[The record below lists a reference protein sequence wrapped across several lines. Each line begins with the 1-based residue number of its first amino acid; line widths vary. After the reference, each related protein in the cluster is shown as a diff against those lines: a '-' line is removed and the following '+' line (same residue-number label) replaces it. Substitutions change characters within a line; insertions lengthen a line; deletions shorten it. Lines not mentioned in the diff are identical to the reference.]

1 MKMVDKRLV
10 CIHHERIKPFK
21 FQFIVIWPSKYGKY
35 METNQF
41 KILVVDDDPLNLEI
55 LEEIL
60 SEKYIVRVAETGED
74 AIQILPEFNPDLM
87 LLDIMMPGIDG
98 YEVCR
103 RVRADH
109 RYYLLKII
117 LVSGKSMLEER
128 LQGYEAGAD
137 DYIVK
142 PFVDEELEAKIR
154 VFLRL
159 KRSEEVDQIKSDLL
173 RVFSHET
180 RTPLNGILLST
191 ELLRSDDSIGEE
203 ARVYLQVIEDS
214 GRRLLE
220 FVKKTTLLCDI
231 KSGLKLEKSSNSLN
245 SFLSVAVKAVR
256 KDAKAKNV
264 KIIFNETD
272 NDIVFVA
279 DWRMLVKI
287 FIYLV
292 ENAVKFS
299 PTDGTVTIEQIKL
312 KTSCEIRITDEG
324 KGIESGWMDKIFH
337 EFAVRDVM
345 HHQKGLGLSL
355 AIAKYIVQM
364 HDGTIHAESAPSKT
378 SFIIRLPIQE

>member
-1 MKMVDKRLV
+1 
-10 CIHHERIKPFK
+10 
-21 FQFIVIWPSKYGKY
+21 
-35 METNQF
+35 MEANLL

-60 SEKYIVRVAETGED
+60 SEKYIVRTEETGED
-74 AIQILPEFNPDLM
+74 AIRVLPLFNPDLL

-103 RVRADH
+103 RIRADH
-109 RYYLLKII
+109 RYRLLKII

-137 DYIVK
+137 DYIIK
-142 PFVDEELEAKIR
+142 PFVDEELEAKVR

-159 KRSEEVDQIKSDLL
+159 KRAEEVDQIKSDLL

-191 ELLRSDDSIGEE
+191 ELLRSDDSLGDE
-203 ARVYLQVIEDS
+203 ARAYIQVIEDS

-231 KSGLKLEKSSNSLN
+231 KGGLKLDKSNNSLDAY
-245 SFLSVAVKAVR
+245 LKVAIKGVQKEASVKKVHIQVNAT
-256 KDAKAKNV
+256 KDT
-264 KIIFNETD
+264 I
-272 NDIVFVA
+272 FVA
-279 DWRMLVKI
+279 DWRMLVKAFVYI
-287 FIYLV
+287 L

-299 PTDGTVTIEQIKL
+299 PENTTVTIETKEID
-312 KTSCEIRITDEG
+312 TTCEIRITDQG
-324 KGIESGWMDKIFH
+324 KGIDPDWMDKIFN
-337 EFAVRDVM
+337 EFAVQDVM

-355 AIAKYIVQM
+355 AIARYLVEM
-364 HDGTIHAESAPSKT
+364 HEGTIHAESDPGKT
-378 SFIIRLPIQE
+378 TFIIRLPINLVEE

>member
-1 MKMVDKRLV
+1 
-10 CIHHERIKPFK
+10 
-21 FQFIVIWPSKYGKY
+21 

-60 SEKYIVRVAETGED
+60 SEKYTVRTAETGED
-74 AIQILPEFNPDLM
+74 AIQVLPEFNPDLM

-103 RVRADH
+103 RIRSDH

-142 PFVDEELEAKIR
+142 PFVDEELEAKIQ

-191 ELLRSDDSIGEE
+191 ELLHSDDSIGEE
-203 ARVYLQVIEDS
+203 AKAYIQVIEDS

-231 KSGLKLEKSSNSLN
+231 KSGLKLEKTSNSLN
-245 SFLSVAVKAVR
+245 SFLGIAVKAAQ
-256 KDAKAKNV
+256 KEAKAKNV
-264 KIIFNETD
+264 AIIINEIDDIIF
-272 NDIVFVA
+272 FA
-279 DWRMLVKI
+279 DWRMLVKV
-287 FIYLV
+287 FIYLI

-299 PTDGTVTIEQIKL
+299 PTDGIVKVELIKSD
-312 KTSCEIRITDEG
+312 TSCEICITDQG
-324 KGIESGWMDKIFH
+324 KGIEPEWMDKIFH

-355 AIAKYIVQM
+355 AIAKYIVEM
-364 HDGTIHAESAPSKT
+364 HEGTIHAESVPSKT
-378 SFIIRLPIQE
+378 SFIVRLPIRG

>member
-1 MKMVDKRLV
+1 
-10 CIHHERIKPFK
+10 
-21 FQFIVIWPSKYGKY
+21 
-35 METNQF
+35 METKQF
-41 KILVVDDDPLNLEI
+41 KILVVDDDSLNLEI

-60 SEKYIVRVAETGED
+60 AEKYTVRVAETGEE

-117 LVSGKSMLEER
+117 LISGKSMLEER
-128 LQGYEAGAD
+128 LQGYEVGAD

-159 KRSEEVDQIKSDLL
+159 KRAEEVDQIKGDLL

-191 ELLRSDDSIGEE
+191 ELLRSDDSVGGE
-203 ARVYLQVIEDS
+203 AKAYIQVIEDS

-231 KSGLKLEKSSNSLN
+231 KSGLKLDKNSNSLT
-245 SFLSVAVKAVR
+245 SFLGVAVKAVQKEAR
-256 KDAKAKNV
+256 SKNI
-264 KIIFNETD
+264 KIVYNDTNE
-272 NDIVFVA
+272 DIILLA
-279 DWRMLVKI
+279 DWRLLVKV
-287 FIYLV
+287 FIYLI

-299 PTDGTVTIEQIKL
+299 PQNGIVNIEQIKL
-312 KTSCEIRITDEG
+312 DTACEITITDQG
-324 KGIESGWMDKIFH
+324 KGIDSQWMDKIFH

-355 AIAKYIVQM
+355 AIAKYIVEM
-364 HDGTIHAESAPSKT
+364 HEGTIHAESAPSKT
-378 SFIIRLPIQE
+378 SFIIRLPIRE

>member
-1 MKMVDKRLV
+1 MPL
-10 CIHHERIKPFK
+10 PYG
-21 FQFIVIWPSKYGKY
+21 QSKYGKY
-35 METNQF
+35 METNHF

-60 SEKYIVRVAETGED
+60 SEKYTVRVAETGED
-74 AIQILPEFNPDLM
+74 AIQKLSEFNPDLM

-128 LQGYEAGAD
+128 LHGYEVGAD

-142 PFVDEELEAKIR
+142 PFVDEELEAKIQ

-191 ELLRSDDSIGEE
+191 ELLRSDDSIGDE
-203 ARVYLQVIEDS
+203 AKAYIQVIEDS

-231 KSGLKLEKSSNSLN
+231 KSGLKLEKSNNSLN
-245 SFLSVAVKAVR
+245 SFLSVAIKSVQKE
-256 KDAKAKNV
+256 AKARHINFV
-264 KIIFNETD
+264 FND
-272 NDIVFVA
+272 DDKDLVFMA
-279 DWRMLVKI
+279 DWRMLVNV
-287 FIYLV
+287 FNYLV

-299 PTDGTVTIEQIKL
+299 PNGGTVTIEKIHVN
-312 KTSCEIRITDEG
+312 TACEIIITDQG
-324 KGIESGWMDKIFH
+324 KGIEPEWMDKIFN

-355 AIAKYIVQM
+355 AISKYIIEM
-364 HDGTIHAESAPSKT
+364 HDGTIHAESVPNKT
-378 SFIIRLPIQE
+378 SLVIRLPIPNDIDPA

>member
-1 MKMVDKRLV
+1 
-10 CIHHERIKPFK
+10 
-21 FQFIVIWPSKYGKY
+21 
-35 METNQF
+35 METKQF
-41 KILVVDDDPLNLEI
+41 KILVVDDDSLNLEI

-60 SEKYIVRVAETGED
+60 AEKYTVRVADSGEE
-74 AIQILPEFNPDLM
+74 AIRILPEFYPDLM

-103 RVRADH
+103 RVRADY

-117 LVSGKSMLEER
+117 LISGKSMLEER
-128 LQGYEAGAD
+128 LLGYEVGAD

-159 KRSEEVDQIKSDLL
+159 KRSEEVDQIKGDLL
-173 RVFSHET
+173 RIFSHET

-191 ELLRSDDSIGEE
+191 ELLRSDDSVGDE
-203 ARVYLQVIEDS
+203 AKAYIQVIEDS

-231 KSGLKLEKSSNSLN
+231 KGGLKLDKNSNSLN
-245 SFLSVAVKAVR
+245 SYLDVAIKAVQKEAR
-256 KDAKAKNV
+256 SKKLKIVYKDT
-264 KIIFNETD
+264 EEDTLL
-272 NDIVFVA
+272 VA
-279 DWRMLVKI
+279 DWRMLVKV
-287 FIYLV
+287 FIYII

-299 PTDGTVTIEQIKL
+299 PPNGIVNIEHTKL
-312 KTSCEIRITDEG
+312 GASCEIIISDQG
-324 KGIESGWMDKIFH
+324 KGIDPEWMDKIFN

-355 AIAKYIVQM
+355 AIAKHIVEM
-364 HDGTIHAESAPSKT
+364 HEGTIHAESAPSKT
-378 SFIIRLPIQE
+378 SFIIRLPIRK

>member
-1 MKMVDKRLV
+1 
-10 CIHHERIKPFK
+10 
-21 FQFIVIWPSKYGKY
+21 

>member
-1 MKMVDKRLV
+1 
-10 CIHHERIKPFK
+10 
-21 FQFIVIWPSKYGKY
+21 
-35 METNQF
+35 METNQY

-60 SEKYIVRVAETGED
+60 SEKYTIRVAETGED
-74 AIQILPEFNPDLM
+74 AIQILSEFNPDLM

-103 RVRADH
+103 RVRADK
-109 RYYLLKII
+109 RFYLLKII

-128 LQGYEAGAD
+128 LHGYEAGAD

-142 PFVDEELEAKIR
+142 PFVDEELEAKIQ

-191 ELLRSDDSIGEE
+191 ELLHSDDSIGDE
-203 ARVYLQVIEDS
+203 AKAYIQVIEDS

-231 KSGLKLEKSSNSLN
+231 KSGLKLDKNSNSLN
-245 SFLSVAVKAVR
+245 SFLGVAIKAVQ
-256 KDAKAKNV
+256 KDAKVKNV
-264 KIIFNETD
+264 TIVY
-272 NDIVFVA
+272 NDADDDMIFVA
-279 DWRMLVKI
+279 DWRMLVKV
-287 FIYLV
+287 FNYLI

-299 PTDGTVTIEQIKL
+299 PADGIITIERITL
-312 KTSCEIRITDEG
+312 ETACEIRITDQG
-324 KGIESGWMDKIFH
+324 KGINPEWMDKIFH

-355 AIAKYIVQM
+355 AISKYIIEM
-364 HDGTIHAESAPSKT
+364 HEGTIHAECAPDKT
-378 SFIIRLPIQE
+378 SFVIRLPVTNNTDPA

>member
-1 MKMVDKRLV
+1 
-10 CIHHERIKPFK
+10 
-21 FQFIVIWPSKYGKY
+21 
-35 METNQF
+35 METNHF

-60 SEKYIVRVAETGED
+60 SENYTVMTAETGED
-74 AIQILPEFNPDLM
+74 AIRLLPIFNPDLM
-87 LLDIMMPGIDG
+87 LLDIMMPGING

-103 RVRADH
+103 RVRSDQ

-117 LVSGKSMLEER
+117 LISGKSMLEER
-128 LQGYEAGAD
+128 LEGYEVGAD

-142 PFVDEELEAKIR
+142 PFVDEELEAKIQ

-159 KRSEEVDQIKSDLL
+159 KRSEEVDQIKGDLL
-173 RVFSHET
+173 RIFSHET

-191 ELLRSDDSIGEE
+191 ELLRSDDSIGED
-203 ARVYLQVIEDS
+203 AKAYIQVIEDS

-231 KSGLKLEKSSNSLN
+231 KSGLNLEKTSNSLN
-245 SFLSVAVKAVR
+245 AYLAVALKAVQNEIM
-256 KDAKAKNV
+256 AKKLT
-264 KIIFNETD
+264 IDYDETI
-272 NDIVFVA
+272 NDIILVA
-279 DWRMLVKI
+279 DWRLLVKV
-287 FIYLV
+287 FIYLL

-299 PTDGTVTIEQIKL
+299 PKKGKVTVERIKL
-312 KTSCEIRITDEG
+312 DTSCEISITDQG
-324 KGIESGWMDKIFH
+324 KGIEPEWMDKIFH

-355 AIAKYIVQM
+355 AISKYIVEM
-364 HDGTIHAESAPSKT
+364 HDGTIHAESSPLKT
-378 SFIIRLPIQE
+378 RFIIRLPVCVESP

>member
-1 MKMVDKRLV
+1 
-10 CIHHERIKPFK
+10 
-21 FQFIVIWPSKYGKY
+21 
-35 METNQF
+35 METNRF

-60 SEKYIVRVAETGED
+60 SEKYSVRIAESGEE

-117 LVSGKSMLEER
+117 LISGKSMLEER
-128 LQGYEAGAD
+128 LLGYEAGAD

-203 ARVYLQVIEDS
+203 AKAYIQVIEDS

-231 KSGLKLEKSSNSLN
+231 KSGLRLDKNSNSLN
-245 SFLSVAVKAVR
+245 AFLGVAVKAVR
-256 KDAKAKNV
+256 KEAKAKNV
-264 KIIFNETD
+264 TIVYDDTD
-272 NDIVFVA
+272 NDIIFVA
-279 DWRMLVKI
+279 DWRMLVKV
-287 FIYLV
+287 FTYLI

-299 PTDGTVTIEQIKL
+299 PADGIVTIERIKL
-312 KTSCEIRITDEG
+312 DTACEIRISDQG
-324 KGIESGWMDKIFH
+324 KGIEPDWMDKIFH

-355 AIAKYIVQM
+355 AIARYLIEM
-364 HDGTIHAESAPSKT
+364 HEGTIHAESAPEKT
-378 SFIIRLPIQE
+378 CFVIRIPV

>member
-1 MKMVDKRLV
+1 
-10 CIHHERIKPFK
+10 
-21 FQFIVIWPSKYGKY
+21 
-35 METNQF
+35 METNHF

-60 SEKYIVRVAETGED
+60 SEKYVVRVADTGEN
-74 AIQILPEFNPDLM
+74 AIQILPDFNPDLM

-128 LQGYEAGAD
+128 LQGYDAGAD

-159 KRSEEVDQIKSDLL
+159 KRSEEIDQIKSDLL

-191 ELLRSDDSIGEE
+191 ELLRSDDAIGEE
-203 ARVYLQVIEDS
+203 AKVYLQVIEDS

-231 KSGLKLEKSSNSLN
+231 KSGLTLEKNSNSLN
-245 SFLSVAVKAVR
+245 SFLSVAVKAVK

-264 KIIFNETD
+264 NIIFNEID
-272 NDIVFVA
+272 NDIIFVA
-279 DWRMLVKI
+279 DWRLLIKI
-287 FIYLV
+287 FIYLI

-299 PTDGTVTIEQIKL
+299 PNNGTVTIE
-312 KTSCEIRITDEG
+312 KTKSKSSCEIRIIDQG
-324 KGIESGWMDKIFH
+324 KGIEPEWMDKIFH

-355 AIAKYIVQM
+355 AIAKYIVEM
-364 HDGTIHAESAPSKT
+364 HEGTIHAESVPSKT

>member
-1 MKMVDKRLV
+1 MKSNL
-10 CIHHERIKPFK
+10 
-21 FQFIVIWPSKYGKY
+21 
-35 METNQF
+35 F

-60 SEKYIVRVAETGED
+60 SERYLVRIAETGED
-74 AIQILPEFNPDLM
+74 AIGLLPEFNPDLM

-103 RVRADH
+103 RIRADH
-109 RYYLLKII
+109 RYHLLKII

-128 LQGYEAGAD
+128 LQGYDAGAD

-142 PFVDEELEAKIR
+142 PFVDEELEAKIQ

-191 ELLRSDDSIGEE
+191 ELLRSDESMSDE
-203 ARVYLQVIEDS
+203 ARAYIQVIEES

-231 KSGLKLEKSSNSLN
+231 KSGLQLEKSNNSLN
-245 SFLSVAVKAVR
+245 AYLKSSVNNVQ
-256 KDAKAKNV
+256 KDANAKNIQIQLNV
-264 KIIFNETD
+264 NTETVI
-272 NDIVFVA
+272 NA
-279 DWRMLVKI
+279 DWRLLAKV
-287 FIYLV
+287 FIYLI
-292 ENAVKFS
+292 ENAIKFS
-299 PTDGTVTIEQIKL
+299 PAGATITIEVIQVDA
-312 KTSCEIRITDEG
+312 TCEVRITDQG
-324 KGIESGWMDKIFH
+324 KGIEPEWMDKIFN

-355 AIAKYIVQM
+355 AISRYLIEM
-364 HDGTIHAESAPSKT
+364 HDGTIHAESDPSSKT
-378 SFIIRLPIQE
+378 TFIIRLPMK

>member
-1 MKMVDKRLV
+1 
-10 CIHHERIKPFK
+10 
-21 FQFIVIWPSKYGKY
+21 
-35 METNQF
+35 METNRF

-60 SEKYIVRVAETGED
+60 SEKYSVRIAESGED

-117 LVSGKSMLEER
+117 LISGKSMIEER
-128 LQGYEAGAD
+128 LQGYNVGAD

-191 ELLRSDDSIGEE
+191 ELLRSDDSIGDE
-203 ARVYLQVIEDS
+203 AKAYIQVIEDS

-231 KSGLKLEKSSNSLN
+231 KSGLKLDKNSNSLN
-245 SFLSVAVKAVR
+245 AFISIAVKAVKKEAR
-256 KDAKAKNV
+256 AKNV
-264 KIIFNETD
+264 TIVLDHTD
-272 NDIVFVA
+272 NDIIFVA
-279 DWRMLVKI
+279 DWRMIVKV
-287 FIYLV
+287 FTYLI
-292 ENAVKFS
+292 ENAIKFS
-299 PTDGTVTIEQIKL
+299 PVDGIVTIEQIKL
-312 KTSCEIRITDEG
+312 DKACEIRITDQG
-324 KGIESGWMDKIFH
+324 KGIEPDWMDKIFH

-355 AIAKYIVQM
+355 AISKYIIEM
-364 HDGTIHAESAPSKT
+364 HEGTIHAESSPEKT
-378 SFIIRLPIQE
+378 SFVIRMPV

>member
-1 MKMVDKRLV
+1 
-10 CIHHERIKPFK
+10 
-21 FQFIVIWPSKYGKY
+21 

-55 LEEIL
+55 MEEIL
-60 SEKYIVRVAETGED
+60 SEKYSVRMADTGEE
-74 AIQILPEFNPDLM
+74 AIQLLPEFNPDLM

-103 RVRADH
+103 RIRANH

-117 LVSGKSMLEER
+117 LISGKSMLEER
-128 LQGYEAGAD
+128 LQGYEVGAD

-142 PFVDEELEAKIR
+142 PFVDEELEAKIQ

-159 KRSEEVDQIKSDLL
+159 KRAEEVDQIKSDLL

-191 ELLRSDDSIGEE
+191 ELLRSDDSIGDE
-203 ARVYLQVIEDS
+203 AKAYIQVIEDS

-231 KSGLKLEKSSNSLN
+231 KSGLKLEKNSNSLN
-245 SFLSVAVKAVR
+245 SFLSVAVKAVQ
-256 KDAKAKNV
+256 KEANAKNV
-264 KIIFNETD
+264 KIELKETD
-272 NDIVFVA
+272 NDIIFVA
-279 DWRMLVKI
+279 DWRLLIKV
-287 FIYLV
+287 FIYLI

-299 PTDGTVTIEQIKL
+299 PNDGTVTIEQIKSD
-312 KTSCEIRITDEG
+312 KACEICITDKG
-324 KGIESGWMDKIFH
+324 KGIENEWMDKIFH

-355 AIAKYIVQM
+355 AIARYIVEM
-364 HDGTIHAESAPSKT
+364 HMGTIHAESVPSKT
-378 SFIIRLPIQE
+378 SFIIRLPMHDNAVPS

>member
-1 MKMVDKRLV
+1 MKSNL
-10 CIHHERIKPFK
+10 
-21 FQFIVIWPSKYGKY
+21 
-35 METNQF
+35 F

-60 SEKYIVRVAETGED
+60 SERYLVRIAETGED
-74 AIQILPEFNPDLM
+74 AIGLLPEFNPDLM

-103 RVRADH
+103 RIRADY
-109 RYYLLKII
+109 RYHLLKII

-128 LQGYEAGAD
+128 LQGYDAGAD

-142 PFVDEELEAKIR
+142 PFVDEELEAKIQ

-191 ELLRSDDSIGEE
+191 ELLRSDESMSDE
-203 ARVYLQVIEDS
+203 ARAYIQVIEES

-231 KSGLKLEKSSNSLN
+231 KSGLQLEKSNHSLN
-245 SFLSVAVKAVR
+245 AYLKSSVNNVQ
-256 KDAKAKNV
+256 KDANAKNIQIQLNV
-264 KIIFNETD
+264 NTETVI
-272 NDIVFVA
+272 NA
-279 DWRMLVKI
+279 DWRLLAKV
-287 FIYLV
+287 FIYLI
-292 ENAVKFS
+292 ENAIKFS
-299 PTDGTVTIEQIKL
+299 PAGATVTIEVIQVDA
-312 KTSCEIRITDEG
+312 TCEVRITDQG
-324 KGIESGWMDKIFH
+324 KGIEPEWMDKIFN

-355 AIAKYIVQM
+355 AISRYLIEM
-364 HDGTIHAESAPSKT
+364 HDGTIHAESDPSSKT
-378 SFIIRLPIQE
+378 TFIIRLPMK